1 MILLEGGESPSSFY
15 FMKKQIQIDLSKKYC
30 FPQIIEVEYKGKIL
44 AISPETANWIV
55 LDNENQLKF
64 FRLLQVNSIQE
75 ALSQAQVLNN
85 DSNWVI
91 AQIEAR
97 KLDNYVVQN
106 SILDIQSLHFYI
118 TNVCNLRCPHCYMRA
133 GERFEEELCTDEI
146 KNVLSEFK
154 QCGGEKVTFTGGEV
168 ATRKDFV
175 EIVQYAASVGLQS
188 KILSNGVLW
197 RQDMVDDLSD
207 MISSIQFSVDGYD
220 EESNQRIR
228 GVNSFKATLK
238 TIDKFVAKGVQVDV
252 AVTPFFDGDL
262 VNHIQ
267 DYALFAKSLTDKYDG
282 EKFVIRFSHELLD
295 GREIELTD
303 EERAEYGKIID
314 KIYSAYYGT
323 DVSYYPFIGRFKEHR
338 ILENCMFGHLSISA
352 TGDIFLCSRIP
363 SVASIGNVRAMSMD
377 TIMKKAKTAQSL
389 SNINNLRPC
398 NTCELKYI
406 CGGGCRIDYFP
417 ELTTCSDIEKLNP
430 LSIPPRKCSM
440 KEKEYYYDIM
450 IRTNEMLFR

>member
-1 MILLEGGESPSSFY
+1 
-15 FMKKQIQIDLSKKYC
+15 MKKQVQIDLSKKYD
-30 FPQIIEVEYKGKIL
+30 FPQITEAFYNGKVLIL
-44 AISPETANWIV
+44 SPETANWIV
-55 LDNENQLKF
+55 IDNENQLKF
-64 FRLLQVNSIQE
+64 FRLLQSNSIQE
-75 ALSQAQVLNN
+75 SLLRAQVSDG
-85 DSNWVI
+85 DSNWVL

-97 KLDNYVVQN
+97 ELENQTVQN
-106 SILDIQSLHFYI
+106 SILEIQSLQFYI
-118 TNVCNLRCPHCYMRA
+118 TNVCNLKCPHCYMRA
-133 GERFEEELCTDEI
+133 GERLGGELSTCEI
-146 KNVLSEFK
+146 KDVLSEFK

-168 ATRKDFV
+168 ATRKDFI
-175 EIVQYAASVGLQS
+175 EIVQYAASVGLQI

-197 RQDMVDDLSD
+197 RQDMVDDLAD
-207 MISSIQFSVDGYD
+207 IISSIQFSVDGYD

-238 TIDKFVAKGVQVDV
+238 TIDKFVARGAQVDV
-252 AVTPFFDGDL
+252 AVTPFFDRDL
-262 VNHIQ
+262 ESHIQ

-352 TGDIFLCSRIP
+352 TGDVFLCSRIP
-363 SVASIGNVRAMSMD
+363 SVASIGNVRAMPMD
-377 TIMKKAKTAQSL
+377 TIMKKAKIAQSL

-417 ELTTCSDIEKLNP
+417 KLTTCSDIENLNP

>member
-1 MILLEGGESPSSFY
+1 MILLEEGESPSSCY
-15 FMKKQIQIDLSKKYC
+15 SMEKNIQIDLSKKYY

-44 AISPETANWIV
+44 VISPETANWIV

-64 FRLLQVNSIQE
+64 FRLLQFNSIQE
-75 ALSQAQVLNN
+75 ALSKTQVLNR

-118 TNVCNLRCPHCYMRA
+118 TNVCNLHCPHCYMKA
-133 GERFEEELCTDEI
+133 GERLEEELSIDEI
-146 KNVLSEFK
+146 KKVLNEFK
-154 QCGGEKVTFTGGEV
+154 QYGGEKVTFTGGEV
-168 ATRKDFV
+168 STRKDFI
-175 EIVQYAASVGLQS
+175 EIVQYAASVGLQI

-207 MISSIQFSVDGYD
+207 IISSIQFSVDGYD

-228 GVNSFKATLK
+228 GVNSFMATLK
-238 TIDKFVAKGVQVDV
+238 TIDKFVARGVQVDV

-262 VNHIQ
+262 ENHIQ
-267 DYALFAKSLTDKYDG
+267 DYARFAKSLTDKYDG

-295 GREIELTD
+295 GREIELTE
-303 EERAEYGKIID
+303 EERSEYGKIID

-323 DVSYYPFIGRFKEHR
+323 DVSYYPFIGRFREHR

-352 TGDIFLCSRIP
+352 SGDVFLCSRIP
-363 SVASIGNVRAMSMD
+363 FVASIGNVKTMPME
-377 TIMKKAKTAQSL
+377 TIMQKARTAQSL

-398 NTCELKYI
+398 NKCELKYI
-406 CGGGCRIDYFP
+406 CGGGCRIDHFP
-417 ELTTCSDIEKLNP
+417 KLTSCSKIEELNP